1 MSTYAIDT
9 LKNECYIF
17 NTYCQDLELEVFYGP
32 GAPPT
37 QEKNYAPLVF
47 GLNVAL
53 FCFRKTLLFIRQP
66 NFSLG
71 TVTHRYFRRDF
82 YLLPLKKVYA
92 HAKKQTFLVLEKND
106 VPTLKTLCI
115 VNLINILP
123 GRPNNQEM
131 GILLDELEVPR
142 TLKSEICENKTQV
155 FNIVV
160 DSYFSYLRPCSYCY
174 RKTKKIRKLASHK
187 GPYTFY
193 EGEADNRLTP
203 DEDDVLFMSALC
215 NW

>member
-17 NTYCQDLELEVFYGP
+17 NTYCLDLELEVFYGP

-37 QEKNYAPLVF
+37 QEKNYAPLVL

-82 YLLPLKKVYA
+82 YLLPLKNVYA
-92 HAKKQTFLVLEKND
+92 NAKKQTFLVLEKND

-142 TLKSEICENKTQV
+142 TLKSEICENKALV

-160 DSYFSYLRPCSYCY
+160 DGYLLPQNQ
-174 RKTKKIRKLASHK
+174 KNQEVGI
-187 GPYTFY
+187 P
-193 EGEADNRLTP
+193 
-203 DEDDVLFMSALC
+203 
-215 NW
+215 